1 MARAKE
7 LAYGLLTCTGKVTI
21 TGMLIAVGK
30 QFIDW
35 TAAYQLFWGSRMKI
49 CGVDDNLLQKITCYV
64 SLEK

>member
-7 LAYGLLTCTGKVTI
+7 LAYGILTCTGKVTI

-35 TAAYQLFWGSRMKI
+35 TAAYQLFWGSRMNSNKFFEVASAVCQI
-49 CGVDDNLLQKITCYV
+49 GRAHV
-64 SLEK
+64 